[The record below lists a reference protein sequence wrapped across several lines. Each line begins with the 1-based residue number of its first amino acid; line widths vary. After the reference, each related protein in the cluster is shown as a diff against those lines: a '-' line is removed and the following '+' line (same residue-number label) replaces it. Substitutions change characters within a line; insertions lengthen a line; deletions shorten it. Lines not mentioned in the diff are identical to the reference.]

1 MIRIDVQR
9 CVEIVPEEAILLV
22 KVFSDYYLR
31 KTQLVLKSVFLSF
44 RVGSLHFVEGNPP
57 ESTKHK
63 EATYAIDRT
72 LEMLS
77 CKRRVIY
84 WLCVTRQ

>member
-1 MIRIDVQR
+1 MIRIDVQH

-22 KVFSDYYLR
+22 KVVSDYYLR

-44 RVGSLHFVEGNPP
+44 RVGSLHFVEGNPL